1 MFDKLFRYGYGFI
14 TLGFIEFGKFIETG
28 TNLMNFS
35 IFFLQF
41 VIGFLT
47 IAKLIKDVRGNKF
60 VSTEKTQKAVEKKY
74 PILTALL
81 KIFKNNRNENI

>member
-1 MFDKLFRYGYGFI
+1 MFNRVFRFSYGFI

-28 TNLMNFS
+28 TNLLNFS

-47 IAKLIKDVRGNKF
+47 VAKLIKDVKGKKF
-60 VSTEKTQKAVEKKY
+60 VSTEKTQKEVEKKH
-74 PILTALL
+74 PIIVGIL
-81 KIFKNNRNENI
+81 KIFSSRTLLNK